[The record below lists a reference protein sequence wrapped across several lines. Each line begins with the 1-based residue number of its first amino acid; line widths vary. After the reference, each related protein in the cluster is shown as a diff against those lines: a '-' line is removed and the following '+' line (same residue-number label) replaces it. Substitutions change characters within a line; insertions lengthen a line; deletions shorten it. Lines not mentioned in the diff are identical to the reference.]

1 MKDMEC
7 PYCGADQDVCHDDG
21 AGYDEGARHEHTCS
35 ECEKAFV
42 FCTTISF
49 SYKSHKADCLNG
61 KDHDLKMSATHPK
74 QYSKMRCRS
83 CDYERNPTPEEF
95 AAQEPKP

>member
-21 AGYDEGARHEHTCS
+21 AGYSEDQRHEQNCWNCDKT
-35 ECEKAFV
+35 FV
-42 FCTTISF
+42 FSTFISF
-49 SYKSHKADCLNG
+49 SYTPHKADCLNG
-61 KDHDLKMSATHPK
+61 SPHNLKMSSTFPK
-74 QYSKMRCRS
+74 EHAMMRCRD
-83 CDYERNPTPEEF
+83 CDFERQPTPEEF

>member
-1 MKDMEC
+1 MKDMKC

-21 AGYDEGARHEHTCS
+21 AGYDEGVCHEHTCS
-35 ECEKAFV
+35 KCEKTFV

-49 SYKSHKADCLNG
+49 SYVPHKADCLNG
-61 KDHDLKMSATHPK
+61 ADHDLKMSATHPK

-83 CDYERNPTPEEF
+83 CDYERKPTPEEF